1 METLVI
7 QLTNSKAYK
16 LLLDLEELNL
26 IKVLKTPIKM
36 SLLRGNIK
44 TRMNNDEINSQ
55 INSIR
60 NEWQRDT

>member
-44 TRMNNDEINSQ
+44 TRMNNDDINSQ

-60 NEWQRDT
+60 NEWQRHK